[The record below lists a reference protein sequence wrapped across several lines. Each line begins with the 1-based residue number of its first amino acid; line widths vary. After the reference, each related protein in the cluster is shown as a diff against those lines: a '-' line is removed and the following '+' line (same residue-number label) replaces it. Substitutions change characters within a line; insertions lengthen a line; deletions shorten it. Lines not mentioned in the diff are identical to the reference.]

1 MGMGSGV
8 TELSTMCE
16 AAMPRLFLRAGF
28 RRTALAALALGALA
42 GCEEVAEEAAP
53 EARPVRVISVGAPG
67 SGEVVS
73 LSGVIEA
80 KTEGDLSFRI
90 GGRMVERLVNI
101 GDRVAPGQPVA
112 RLDPADERNALRS
125 AEASLAAAQG
135 QLVEAAANYER
146 QRQLLER
153 GFTTRQRYDEARQV
167 LNTLRNQAD
176 SAYAQVGISRVRLA
190 DTELVADAAGV
201 VTERG
206 AEPGEVVTAGRMIVR
221 VARDDGRDA
230 VFDAPPALLE
240 TVPSHSV
247 ISIALSID
255 PSVRAEG
262 RVREV
267 APRADPTTGTFR
279 VRVGL
284 DAAPEA
290 MRLGSIVTGSTEIA
304 GSAAYVLPA
313 SALTRDEGRMAVWVV
328 DPATETVALR
338 VVEVADF
345 TPSAVEVTGGVRE
358 GDIVV
363 TAGVQAL
370 RPGQKVRLLGLGS

>member
-1 MGMGSGV
+1 MANAD
-8 TELSTMCE
+8 TDPFTMCE
-16 AAMPRLFLRAGF
+16 AAMPRPLLRAPF
-28 RRTALAALALGALA
+28 RRLALIAAALGALSA
-42 GCEEVAEEAAP
+42 CDEVVEEVPP
-53 EARPVRVISVGAPG
+53 EIRPVRVMAVGAPG

-80 KTEGDLSFRI
+80 RTEGDLSFRI

-101 GDRVAPGQPVA
+101 GDRVEAGQPVA
-112 RLDPADERNALRS
+112 RLDPEDERNALRS
-125 AEASLAAAQG
+125 AEAALAAAQG
-135 QLVEAAANYER
+135 QLVEAEANYER
-146 QRQLLER
+146 QRQLLDR

-167 LNTLRNQAD
+167 LNTLRSQTD
-176 SAYAQVGISRVRLA
+176 SASAQVGISRVRLA

-247 ISIALSID
+247 IAVALSID
-255 PSVRAEG
+255 PAQRAEG

-267 APRADPTTGTFR
+267 SPRADPATGTFR

-290 MRLGSIVTGSTEIA
+290 MRLGSIVTGSAEIV

-338 VVEVADF
+338 PVEVADF
-345 TPSAVEVTGGVRE
+345 TPSAVEVTGGVQE

>member
-1 MGMGSGV
+1 MSRHPFGAGLRRFALA
-8 TELSTMCE
+8 TL
-16 AAMPRLFLRAGF
+16 AAA
-28 RRTALAALALGALA
+28 ALAACDEAA
-42 GCEEVAEEAAP
+42 EEVPP
-53 EARPVRVISVGAPG
+53 EVRPVRVVAVGAPG
-67 SGEVVS
+67 AGETVS

-90 GGRMVERLVNI
+90 GGRMIERLVNV
-101 GDRVAPGQPVA
+101 GDRVEPGQPVA
-112 RLDPADERNALRS
+112 RLDPEDERNALRS
-125 AEASLAAAQG
+125 AQAALAAAQG
-135 QLVEAAANYER
+135 QLVEAEANYER

-176 SAYAQVGISRVRLA
+176 SASAQVGISRVRLA

-201 VTERG
+201 VTDRG
-206 AEPGEVVTAGRMIVR
+206 AEPGEVVGAGRMIVR

-247 ISIALSID
+247 ISVSLSND

-267 APRADPTTGTFR
+267 SPRADPVTGTFR

-284 DAAPEA
+284 ASAPEA
-290 MRLGSIVTGSTEIA
+290 MRLGSIVIGAAEIA
-304 GSAAYVLPA
+304 GSEAYVLPA

-328 DPATETVALR
+328 DPATQTVALR

-345 TPSAVEVTGGVRE
+345 TPSAVQVTGGLQE

-370 RPGQKVRLLGLGS
+370 RPGQQVRLLGLGS